1 MGLALW
7 MKGIILLVCLEGIS
21 SSSVVNVTM
30 KEIMEQLGSLKNK
43 TRPLTCKSSMVWQVN
58 FNKAKMLYNS
68 SMTRQANLKKICAA
82 LEVLN
87 NITNCQEIE
96 PLKRNMRFFLYN
108 NNTRNETCLETQD
121 TKIQLSRFLGDLH
134 TFLLRLNR
142 DWLTK

>member
-21 SSSVVNVTM
+21 SRPVLNGTM

-58 FNKAKMLYNS
+58 FKKEKMFLNS
-68 SMTRQANLKKICAA
+68 NMTRQANFKKFCAA

-96 PLKRNMRFFLYN
+96 PLKRNMRLLLGN

-121 TKIQLSRFLGDLH
+121 TKIQLSRFLSDLH
-134 TFLLRLNR
+134 TFLFLFNR
-142 DWLTK
+142 DWE